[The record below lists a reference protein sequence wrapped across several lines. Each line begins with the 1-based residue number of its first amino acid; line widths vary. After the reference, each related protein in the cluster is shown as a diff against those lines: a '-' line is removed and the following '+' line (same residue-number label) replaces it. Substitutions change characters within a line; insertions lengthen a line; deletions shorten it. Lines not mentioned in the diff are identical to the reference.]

1 MNAIILTAFMMLMPS
16 QDIMLPDTIPA
27 QSGMFVTITAKTS
40 GEEVRF
46 VALDPGLSVFPANL
60 LSDKKSTVVVAVK
73 DGAYRVLAYTSIANK
88 PSAPAFTTIV
98 VGNSPTPPA
107 PPTPPTPPTPPNP
120 PMPEKDP
127 LLDSMKGVFGGLQ
140 ESDKGESVKRL
151 QRVYELGSLEADNK
165 KYKNLSE
172 LYTAVRSLAV
182 QSLKADKI
190 SPIRDMIADELDNK
204 IGTEP
209 SATLDDA
216 LRAKCKQQF
225 SRMGKLL
232 GGLNG

>member
-1 MNAIILTAFMMLMPS
+1 
-16 QDIMLPDTIPA
+16 
-27 QSGMFVTITAKTS
+27 
-40 GEEVRF
+40 
-46 VALDPGLSVFPANL
+46 
-60 LSDKKSTVVVAVK
+60 
-73 DGAYRVLAYTSIANK
+73 
-88 PSAPAFTTIV
+88 
-98 VGNSPTPPA
+98 
-107 PPTPPTPPTPPNP
+107 
-120 PMPEKDP
+120 MPEKDP

-140 ESDKGESVKRL
+140 ESDKGESVNRL
-151 QRVYELGSLEADNK
+151 QRVYELAALEADNN

-190 SPIRDMIADELDNK
+190 SPIRDMIANELDNK

-209 SATLDDA
+209 TATLDDA

-225 SRMGKLL
+225 SRISKLL